1 MIELIIMKIY
11 NFKQCIS
18 EMVKYSKR
26 LGFNVEFSPGV
37 EDRCDFQEK
46 KIYINSRKHAET
58 RFYTLLHEIGHAA
71 IYRYSSVSF
80 ARDYPMFYQ
89 FSDGRVER
97 SYAYRVSTVAEE
109 LEAWRRGRNIARK
122 KGLYVN
128 DEKYDS
134 IVTESVMSYI
144 NWASSE

>member
-1 MIELIIMKIY
+1 MA
-11 NFKQCIS
+11 
-18 EMVKYSKR
+18 KYSNK
-26 LGFNVEFSPGV
+26 LGYAVDFKPDV

-58 RFYTLLHEIGHAA
+58 RFYTLLHEIGHAC
-71 IYRYSSVSF
+71 IYRYSAKSF
-80 ARDYPMFYQ
+80 AQDYPMFYQ
-89 FSDGRVER
+89 HSDGRVER
-97 SYAYRVSTVAEE
+97 SRAYKVSIIAEE

-134 IVTESVMSYI
+134 VVTESIMTYI
-144 NWASSE
+144 DWASSE